1 MHITYL
7 VITGVA
13 ALANGYAASLNFAGA
28 ASVRAVADRLQ
39 VSGKWMIPLG
49 TLLAAG
55 AAGLLVGVAVPVLGK
70 AAAAGLILY
79 FICALSAHIRARD
92 RDVGGAVTFLVLAVA
107 ALITNIGYQNR
118 W

>member
-39 VSGKWMIPLG
+39 VSEIGR
-49 TLLAAG
+49 
-55 AAGLLVGVAVPVLGK
+55 
-70 AAAAGLILY
+70 
-79 FICALSAHIRARD
+79 AH
-92 RDVGGAVTFLVLAVA
+92 V
-107 ALITNIGYQNR
+107 
-118 W
+118 

>member
-49 TLLAAG
+49 GLLAAG
-55 AAGLLVGVAVPVLGK
+55 AAGLLVGVAVPSW
-70 AAAAGLILY
+70 ARQPRPASSSIS
-79 FICALSAHIRARD
+79 SAR
-92 RDVGGAVTFLVLAVA
+92 
-107 ALITNIGYQNR
+107 
-118 W
+118 

>member
-1 MHITYL
+1 
-7 VITGVA
+7 
-13 ALANGYAASLNFAGA
+13 
-28 ASVRAVADRLQ
+28 
-39 VSGKWMIPLG
+39 
-49 TLLAAG
+49 
-55 AAGLLVGVAVPVLGK
+55 LGK

-79 FICALSAHIRARD
+79 FICALSAHIRARN